1 MKLGNNRNEKK
12 CIMCKEFKHINEFRE
27 IPQHSNFCLSCFK
40 SKSNDEL
47 FEYQNSFDLRS
58 FYKLNLDALSE
69 EEMKKYFDNRSPSPI
84 EFDRDLEI
92 IENDLKMWRGVRNSY
107 DSLQRELIKE
117 AGQEIIQLE
126 IKKDELTEQRNKFVA
141 QIQINKK

>member
-27 IPQHSNFCLSCFK
+27 RPQHSNFCLRCFR

-69 EEMKKYFDNRSPSPI
+69 EEMKEYFNNRSPSPI
-84 EFDRDLEI
+84 EFDKDLEI
-92 IENDLKMWRGVRNSY
+92 IENDLRMLIGVRSSY
-107 DSLQRELIKE
+107 DSSQKELIKE
-117 AGQEIIQLE
+117 AGQEIIRLE
-126 IKKDELTEQRNKFVA
+126 IKKYELTKQRNEFVA